1 MLITIIIF
9 LIIII
14 TIILNPKVKLYDL
27 ILEGI
32 KNGFKQVI
40 GISIPIISITI
51 LIELFLNSGI
61 IDLLYQV
68 LPFSHI
74 PSEIYLQLL
83 IKPISY
89 NSSFIFMNQ
98 VFIKYGINHLF
109 AYLSTLIQGAFDST
123 IFVCVLYFNE
133 IKNQL
138 YKKTL
143 YSSLFINFISTIFAI
158 GLWIVFF

>member
-9 LIIII
+9 SIIVL

-27 ILEGI
+27 ISEGI

-40 GISIPIISITI
+40 SISIPIVSITI
-51 LIELFLNSGI
+51 LIELFLNCGI
-61 IDLLYQV
+61 MELLYQV

-89 NSSFIFMNQ
+89 NSSFILMNQ
-98 VFIKYGINHLF
+98 VFNKYGINHLF

-143 YSSLFINFISTIFAI
+143 YSSLFINFLSTIFAL
-158 GLWIVFF
+158 GLWIIFF